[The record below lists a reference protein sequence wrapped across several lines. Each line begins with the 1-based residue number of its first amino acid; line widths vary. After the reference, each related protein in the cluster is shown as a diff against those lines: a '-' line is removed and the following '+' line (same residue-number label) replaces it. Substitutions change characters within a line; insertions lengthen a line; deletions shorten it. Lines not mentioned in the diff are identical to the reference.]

1 MGGARRHARRD
12 RSLIPTVL
20 IRPAR
25 VDEVWRLPAIERSAA
40 ALFRGSSQAAVADG
54 GVSPAEFHRP
64 LAAQGLVWLAEE
76 GPQAIGFASC
86 ELFVD
91 ALHIWELAVRREAQ
105 GLGAGGALVMAAIED
120 ARRRGARGHPHH
132 LPRDSLE
139 CAVLCA
145 PRLRRSSRV
154 GVQWQAGLDPDAG
167 GEGGAGGFRPL
178 RHAARPRR
186 RALKALRLR
195 P

>member
-120 ARRRGARGHPHH
+120 ARRRGAR
-132 LPRDSLE
+132 
-139 CAVLCA
+139 AVTLTTFREIPWNA
-145 PRLRRSSRV
+145 PFYARRGFVEVPEWAFNGRLAWIRTREV
-154 GVQWQAGLDPDAG
+154 KAGLEVSARCAMRLD
-167 GEGGAGGFRPL
+167 L
-178 RHAARPRR
+178 AAAP
-186 RALKALRLR
+186 
-195 P
+195 